1 MVSCIGDKKPRFLI
15 SPTIVEFD
23 KKIISVFGGGSE
35 SGRRALG
42 IRSILADPTHAE
54 TKDIVKP
61 KAFKLKPKEET
72 LTDMVEKAKIIK
84 NALTKKL
91 LPERT
96 KCFLCDSMCPYAT
109 KCFTDER
116 ESFEE

>member
-1 MVSCIGDKKPRFLI
+1 
-15 SPTIVEFD
+15 
-23 KKIISVFGGGSE
+23 
-35 SGRRALG
+35 
-42 IRSILADPTHAE
+42 
-54 TKDIVKP
+54 
-61 KAFKLKPKEET
+61 
-72 LTDMVEKAKIIK
+72 MVEKAKIIK
-84 NALTKKL
+84 TALTKKL